1 MEFKDNVPIYLQIEQ
16 RLVKQIVQGQ
26 LQAGDRLPSV
36 RKLAVAETVNV
47 NTVQRALRELNSQGF
62 IYTKRGEG
70 NFVTDDEALI
80 ADTKSELI
88 QQALTEFLKEMGG
101 LGLDHRE
108 AQAALTEYLRKEEQ
122 DDSSQH

>member
-16 RLVKQIVQGQ
+16 RLIKQIVQGQ

-47 NTVQRALRELNSQGF
+47 NTVQRALRELNAQGF

-70 NFVTDDEALI
+70 NFVTDDETLI
-80 ADTKSELI
+80 EDTKAQLI

-101 LGLDHRE
+101 LGLDHGA
-108 AQAALTEYLRKEEQ
+108 AQAALTDYLRKEEQ